1 MTNTDYKLF
10 TTELKKISKRK
21 EFKGLSKGIKNIEE
35 IKDAYDYMIIN
46 LFRKYRLETEE
57 LVDEMN
63 SIWPELMENDYQ
75 KNIDKLSKYFGIGGA
90 GITLMSF
97 TTFSLGFGLFPALIP
112 VIAAG
117 NIPLKKIVVMNKY
130 MDEIQMFSETIANK
144 AMNENG

>member
-97 TTFSLGFGLFPALIP
+97 TTFSL
-112 VIAAG
+112 
-117 NIPLKKIVVMNKY
+117 
-130 MDEIQMFSETIANK
+130 
-144 AMNENG
+144 